1 MLLFCCLLCFP
12 VRKAFEFL
20 FNDFHDLI
28 WNYLQKITLRAIFSN
43 LPVWSYSITTVSLVF
58 SPVFLSCICPIF
70 LVFRQNLIYSCLFT
84 LWSQTDFFT
93 TEFSQHY
100 NGRVCAPHSCL
111 LFPGDAE
118 PQQPR
123 ASAILTLQW
132 PTLTDYSPVDLHHC
146 FVPVSFLWAC
156 SNITVCTLYGLLLN
170 WCIWSLSSLEYL
182 K

>member
-43 LPVWSYSITTVSLVF
+43 LPVWSSSITTVWLVF
-58 SPVFLSCICPIF
+58 SPVFLSCICPVF
-70 LVFRQNLIYSCLFT
+70 LVFRQNLIYSCLFA

-93 TEFSQHY
+93 TEFSRHY

-111 LFPGDAE
+111 FVPWGCGASAASCLNHSCFAVANINRLFTCRFSSLLFPCV
-118 PQQPR
+118 
-123 ASAILTLQW
+123 L
-132 PTLTDYSPVDLHHC
+132 
-146 FVPVSFLWAC
+146 
-156 SNITVCTLYGLLLN
+156 
-170 WCIWSLSSLEYL
+170 SLDVQ
-182 K
+182 